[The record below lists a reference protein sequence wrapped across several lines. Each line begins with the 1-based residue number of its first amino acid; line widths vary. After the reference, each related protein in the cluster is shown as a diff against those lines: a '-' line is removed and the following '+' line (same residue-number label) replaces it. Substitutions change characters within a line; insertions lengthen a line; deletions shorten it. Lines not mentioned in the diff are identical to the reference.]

1 MHFPDYAV
9 VKLKRAKTTCCSP
22 SLLVSI
28 YEMFQDLDVV
38 RLAMITASGSFAANI
53 LRRRSSCSENCNDD
67 QNAPNTSG
75 SVKVVDFV
83 NNDSIYIARGPGP
96 HNQQHLQ
103 HWPYTRTELPR
114 LEAWL
119 ICTLGHPVTIT
130 TTLPKGLIY

>member
-28 YEMFQDLDVV
+28 YEMFQDLDLV
-38 RLAMITASGSFAANI
+38 RLAMITASGSIAANI

-67 QNAPNTSG
+67 QNASG

-83 NNDSIYIARGPGP
+83 NNDSIYIARGSGP
-96 HNQQHLQ
+96 TINSICSTGR
-103 HWPYTRTELPR
+103 PYTRTELPR